1 MTTQV
6 FVASTAFGLATL
18 TAALED
24 GLFDAADRRVLV
36 LSTNAAV
43 PEAAVAVT
51 EVAGV
56 DRLAAR
62 FDAVHDYNQLIAPQH
77 PSLWRPRA
85 ADLPLLERM
94 VRRSWDLEGDVHLVV
109 ECVWTAPSLTLC
121 RIFAD
126 ARVDVYADGLM
137 SYGPTR
143 DTIPAQVACRLERL
157 LHLDLVPGL
166 VPVLLTEFGVPAQ
179 TISSESFRTVVA
191 TLDPPPAAVADAPA
205 RSVAV
210 VLGQYLAALDLVSAE
225 EEATL
230 VRAMVRHTAA
240 AGFTR
245 MVVKPHPGA
254 PPAHGA
260 QLQHE
265 AARLGVELTFVDG
278 PALVEAWFRS
288 PSVGLVVG
296 CFSTALMTASSLYDL
311 PAARVGTELLM
322 ERLKPYENSN
332 RVPLTVVDAWLPDLT
347 RSVVPGPAARGEVAI
362 GALVRAVSY
371 CMQPERY
378 PALRPGAEAFLRTH
392 WPVLGRYFRRRRLT
406 LLDLP
411 GRLPAPVVVEVPPA
425 PVPAPVPGWEQAA
438 RRALRPV
445 RRRV

>member
-1 MTTQV
+1 MPAGPLAAVVAGLDPDRADRLRALQGVGGVTTQV

-94 VRRSWDLEGDVHLVV
+94 VRSSWDLEGDVHLVV

-126 ARVDVYADGLM
+126 APVDVYADGLM

-179 TISSESFRTVVA
+179 TISAESFRTVVA

-210 VLGQYLAALDLVSAE
+210 CSASTWRPSTSSPPRRRRPG
-225 EEATL
+225 AG
-230 VRAMVRHTAA
+230 MVRHTAA

-245 MVVKPHPGA
+245 MVFKPHPGA

-260 QLQHE
+260 QLQLE

-278 PALVEAWFRS
+278 PALAEAWFRG

-332 RVPLTVVDAWLPDLT
+332 RVPLTVVDAWLPT
-347 RSVVPGPAARGEVAI
+347 
-362 GALVRAVSY
+362 
-371 CMQPERY
+371 
-378 PALRPGAEAFLRTH
+378 
-392 WPVLGRYFRRRRLT
+392 
-406 LLDLP
+406 
-411 GRLPAPVVVEVPPA
+411 
-425 PVPAPVPGWEQAA
+425 
-438 RRALRPV
+438 
-445 RRRV
+445 